1 MIVSFEKIVD
11 KFVSRHGIRA
21 VVLNIEYVE
30 ENRCRIHL
38 RGGYTIRLEV
48 FKDVLYK
55 DAESYCNVEE
65 LFC

>member
-1 MIVSFEKIVD
+1 MIVSFEKIVE
-11 KFVSRHGIRA
+11 KFISRYGIRA
-21 VVLNIEYVE
+21 VVLNTEHVE
-30 ENRCRIHL
+30 ENRCLIYL
-38 RGGYTIRLEV
+38 KGGYTIRLEV